1 MPPSYADVVFPPG
14 TSQSFTYRI
23 PQSWQSRPQ
32 IGQWV
37 LAPFGPRV
45 KPGIIVS
52 LAEHVK
58 QPPVAPGRIR
68 ELHLLTS
75 ALWDPD
81 PKLITLAQWMA
92 DYYLAPL
99 GTCLSLVQ
107 PPGLPFRGSTRWT
120 LTPQGRQHLETTRT
134 GTATHTL
141 LSALAKRSKGLAQS
155 TIETLLDNPAP
166 VLQRL
171 KRHQWIQGRQ
181 DWTEL
186 PLPSGSAPTLPAK
199 GFLETSKKENLDSR
213 PRSESRA
220 CFHGNDGGSGDK
232 DERRDGKDS
241 TPGQGSLDIPD
252 QRPVLPSWWDDFQQ
266 RLQTRRYSEMLT
278 TEPAFPHP
286 LLGNVIRETTVQ
298 ARTVLVI
305 APNIHQS
312 ARLVAHLRNSVG
324 HPIAE
329 FHSGLSDKQRSQLWQ
344 AVRQGHYSVVVGTR
358 SALFL
363 PLPSLGCVWV
373 EHEEDG
379 AYKEDPSPHY
389 HAREVARKRAE
400 LDDAVLVL
408 HTPHPT
414 LETVHRF
421 SHDEESER
429 ALAGQRT
436 PQPVQVISLQET
448 PFGEIFSEALQ
459 NGIEQALAQGGGIVV
474 YHNRKG
480 FSSSVTYR
488 DCGTAPQCPHCRI
501 ALSLRQSQLRCSYCG
516 QSEPIPT
523 ACPSCSG
530 TRLEPVGF
538 GTERLEEELH
548 RLYPHATI
556 GRYDG
561 NAIRSESAARRIR
574 EQFSQ
579 GKIQIVVGT
588 QLLFQA
594 SPFTPVRCVVIPY
607 ADAGL
612 HVPDFRSSERVF
624 HHLQQAVDL
633 LTPGLSGP
641 ALLQTHLASHPVMHA
656 LSQQRPQLFHEYEL
670 AFRRLVGYPPF
681 GLLIQL
687 HVSGQGAAETE
698 KAAKRW
704 RQHLTEGLARMIAQ
718 GDIHGHQQDAIM
730 GPLASYGPKPRGL
743 SRYHLLV
750 KVADGAAGR
759 ALVRR
764 TIELMVRETSHRR
777 LKFGVN
783 VDPLDV
789 T

>member
-1 MPPSYADVVFPPG
+1 MPSSYADVVFPPR

-23 PQSWQSRPQ
+23 PQSWRSRPK

-37 LAPFGPRV
+37 LAPFGSRV

-52 LAEHVK
+52 LAENAK

-68 ELHLLTS
+68 ELQLLTS
-75 ALWDPD
+75 AHWEPD
-81 PKLITLAQWMA
+81 PRLIALAEWMA
-92 DYYLAPL
+92 DYYLAPT
-99 GTCLSLVQ
+99 GTCLALVQ
-107 PPGLPFRGSTRWT
+107 PPGIPFRSSTRWT
-120 LTPQGRQHLETTRT
+120 MTPQGQQRLETTRT
-134 GTATHTL
+134 GTSTHAL
-141 LSALAKRSKGLAQS
+141 LAALAKRPKGLAQS
-155 TIETLLDNPAP
+155 TIETLLDNPST

-171 KRHQWIQGRQ
+171 KRHKWIQDRQ

-186 PLPSGSAPTLPAK
+186 PFQIDPTPTPPGKSFPEVPDESPGL
-199 GFLETSKKENLDSR
+199 FSWLSR
-213 PRSESRA
+213 
-220 CFHGNDGGSGDK
+220 
-232 DERRDGKDS
+232 
-241 TPGQGSLDIPD
+241 
-252 QRPVLPSWWDDFQQ
+252 FQQ
-266 RLQTRRYSEMLT
+266 HLQANRFSEVLT
-278 TEPAFPHP
+278 TESAFPHP
-286 LLGNVIRETTVQ
+286 LLGHVIRETTAQ

-305 APNIHQS
+305 APNINQS
-312 ARLVAHLRNSVG
+312 ARLVAHFRHSVK
-324 HPIAE
+324 HPIGE
-329 FHSGLSDKQRSQLWQ
+329 FHSGLSDKQRFQHWQ
-344 AVRQGHYSVVVGTR
+344 AIKQGHYPVVVGTR

-363 PLPSLGCVWV
+363 PLPALGCVWV
-373 EHEEDG
+373 EHEEDS

-408 HTPHPT
+408 HTPYPT
-414 LETVHRF
+414 LETIHRLAN
-421 SHDEESER
+421 DEESQR
-429 ALAGQRT
+429 AFAGRSTSNPIQM
-436 PQPVQVISLQET
+436 ISLQET
-448 PFGEIFSEALQ
+448 PFGTIFSNAMQ
-459 NGIEQALAQGGGIVV
+459 NGIEQALAQGGGVVV

-480 FSSSVTYR
+480 FSSSVTCR
-488 DCGTAPQCPHCRI
+488 DCGTAPQCPRCRI

-516 QSEPIPT
+516 QADPVPT
-523 ACPSCSG
+523 ACPSCAG

-538 GTERLEEELH
+538 GTERLEEEL
-548 RLYPHATI
+548 RGLYPHATI
-556 GRYDG
+556 ARYDR
-561 NAIRSESAARRIR
+561 NTIRSESVAQRIR

-588 QLLFQA
+588 ELVFQA

-633 LTPGLSGP
+633 LTPGHSGP
-641 ALLQTHLASHPVMHA
+641 ALIQTRLPSNPVLHA
-656 LSQQRPQLFHEYEL
+656 IGQQQPKLFYDHEL

-681 GLLIQL
+681 GQLIQL
-687 HVSGQGAAETE
+687 HVTGQAANETE
-698 KAAKRW
+698 EAANLW
-704 RQHLTEGLARMIAQ
+704 RQHLTKGLADMIAR
-718 GDIHGHQQDAIM
+718 GDTQRHEQDAIL
-730 GPLASYGPKPRGL
+730 GPLASHGAKPRGL

-759 ALVRR
+759 TLVRR
-764 TIELMVRETSHRR
+764 TLKLMIKGKSNRR